1 MLADEMADRDGGVD
15 HEHAADRADEHQEDE
30 LEEEGDLADADIVR
44 QEIGQLAEELGD
56 LPKQIQAERM
66 MKTDRTVT
74 KVQMASHM
82 IETISLLAISCQVRT
97 AG

>member
-1 MLADEMADRDGGVD
+1 
-15 HEHAADRADEHQEDE
+15 
-30 LEEEGDLADADIVR
+30 
-44 QEIGQLAEELGD
+44 
-56 LPKQIQAERM
+56 M

-97 AG
+97 GRVNMR